1 MDIERLGG
9 KCATQHCSFTASL
22 RDPVSKIHTLA
33 SAETLSSAAASV
45 AEPWHMAR
53 LAGCSITLA
62 LLHLTAL
69 KLVRLYEPTQAM
81 AAMENSRMKLS
92 YFDARG
98 VAETTRYMLAVTKT
112 PYEDFRY
119 VTLMPSSRLTEFRP

>member
-1 MDIERLGG
+1 
-9 KCATQHCSFTASL
+9 
-22 RDPVSKIHTLA
+22 
-33 SAETLSSAAASV
+33 
-45 AEPWHMAR
+45 
-53 LAGCSITLA
+53 
-62 LLHLTAL
+62 
-69 KLVRLYEPTQAM
+69 M

>member
-1 MDIERLGG
+1 
-9 KCATQHCSFTASL
+9 
-22 RDPVSKIHTLA
+22 
-33 SAETLSSAAASV
+33 
-45 AEPWHMAR
+45 MAR